1 MANLRK
7 KYLVVFIVSFSANA
21 IVVASISWLTLF
33 FIQPEQIPF
42 SIMMDQNPYAVFF
55 SRIFPFLIVLPI
67 IFQQLIPCLQNN
79 IFEKVKTDISLQ
91 KRILQMPFRISLLAT
106 TGWIIGTF
114 SFSGIAIWGET
125 SYPPGF
131 IIDSTIFS
139 WVLAALALVLMFYL
153 LEYINRSWILPQI
166 STGFSIE
173 ALKGSFNLSLRM
185 RLVLH
190 LIATVGIPIS
200 ILSRIIFFLDA
211 KKPADFNYLNTHDIV
226 ALICIIIIIGILF
239 TMLQSKFITSPVR
252 EMQAAT
258 GSIQRGDFHARVHVT
273 SGDEIGTLAVDINSM
288 ARGLQER
295 EEMRETFGKIV
306 DPSVR
311 DYLLQSNHDLD
322 GERKEISV
330 LFCDLAGFTAFSEK
344 HSAEQVVEFLNRY
357 FTIAQN
363 VVTLHKGVINK
374 FIGDAFMAIFND
386 PLPLENHAEM
396 AVQAALAFRKE
407 FVGLVQADLHDIEK
421 PDFRIGIHTGTVIA
435 GRIGSSDRQ
444 EYTVIGDTV
453 NVASRIEALGKK
465 VKQNLLISEDTH
477 RLLKLEYKV
486 SKVGSVRLRGKTD
499 STGIYSL

>member
-1 MANLRK
+1 RK
-7 KYLVVFIVSFSANA
+7 HFITLVFLSFLANA
-21 IVVASISWLTLF
+21 VVVVSISWLSKF
-33 FIQPEQIPF
+33 FIRPEHIQY
-42 SIMMDQNPYAVFF
+42 SEMMDNNPWSMFF
-55 SRIFPFLIVLPI
+55 SRIFPFLIVMPI
-67 IFQQLIPCLQNN
+67 IFNQIIPCLQNN
-79 IFEKVKTDISLQ
+79 IFEVIKKDISLQ
-91 KRILQMPFRISLLAT
+91 KRILQIPFRVSIFAT
-106 TGWIIGTF
+106 AGWIIGTF
-114 SFSGIAIWGET
+114 SFSGIAIWGGYNFPQ
-125 SYPPGF
+125 SF
-131 IIDSTIFS
+131 IINSTLFS
-139 WVLAALALVLMFYL
+139 WVLAALALVFMFYV
-153 LEYINRSWILPQI
+153 LEFLNRSWILPKI
-166 STGFSIE
+166 SSDFSVD
-173 ALKGSFNLSLRM
+173 ALKGSFNLSLHM
-185 RLVLH
+185 RFVLH

-200 ILSRIIFFLDA
+200 ILSRIIFFLDE
-211 KKPADFNYLNTHDIV
+211 KKTADFHYLGSQDLVLLIIAIV
-226 ALICIIIIIGILF
+226 ILGIIF
-239 TMLQSKFITSPVR
+239 TWMQSRFITFPVK

-258 GSIQRGDFHARVHVT
+258 GSIQKGDFQARVQVT

-374 FIGDAFMAIFND
+374 FIGDAFMAIFNA

-407 FVGLVQADLHDIEK
+407 FGGLLQADLQDIEK